1 MRVVVGVTG
10 GIAAYKTVELVRLLR
25 KRCCDVKVVMTA
37 NACRFVGPLTFQT
50 LTEQPVVTSLF
61 TDIPSS
67 ETLRHTS
74 LADWAD
80 ITAIVPATA
89 NCIGKLA
96 GGLADD
102 VLSTFLL
109 AFDKPLLMAPAMNP
123 KMYTNKAVQDNIGA
137 LANRGVMF
145 VGPDTGEVACGH
157 EGTGRMSPP
166 DVIADWI
173 FAISGRN
180 GDWAGRKI
188 LVSAGPTRE
197 WIDPVRFITNRS
209 SGKMGYAI
217 AAAAVE
223 RGADVTLV
231 TGPVNLRPHAA
242 VTCHRV
248 ISAEEMH
255 SVMMNESSKADV
267 IIGSAAV
274 SDWKPQKAYAVK
286 WKKNAIKTTKLPL
299 EQTIDILTHLARE
312 KTEKQLLVGFAAETD
327 HVIEEAGRKL
337 RNKKLNAIIANDISR
352 ADKGFD
358 SDFNQAVI
366 LDDAGAMIDIPLCT
380 KRDMADT
387 ILDYCLSRLHN
398 LSTDVK

>member
-1 MRVVVGVTG
+1 MRVVVGITG

-25 KRCCDVKVVMTA
+25 KKGCDAKAVMTE
-37 NACRFVGPLTFQT
+37 NACRFVGPLTFQS

-61 TDIPSS
+61 PEIAASGTIQ
-67 ETLRHTS
+67 HTS

-80 ITAIVPATA
+80 ITVIAPATA
-89 NCIGKLA
+89 NCIGKFA

-102 VLSTFLL
+102 FLSTYLL
-109 AFDKPLLMAPAMNP
+109 ACEKPVLMAPAMNP
-123 KMYTNKAVQDNIGA
+123 KMYANKAVQHNISL
-137 LANRGVMF
+137 LAKRGIF
-145 VGPDTGEVACGH
+145 FAGPDTGEVACGH
-157 EGTGRMSPP
+157 DGPGRMSPP
-166 DVIADWI
+166 EVIAEWI

-180 GDWAGRKI
+180 GDWAGRKL

-242 VTCHRV
+242 VTSHRV
-248 ISAEEMH
+248 ISADEMY
-255 SVMMNESSKADV
+255 SVMMNEASQADV
-267 IIGSAAV
+267 IIMSAAV
-274 SDWKPQKAYAVK
+274 SDWKPRKTFASK
-286 WKKNAIKTTKLPL
+286 WKKDTIKTVNMSL
-299 EQTIDILTHLARE
+299 EQTVDILKHLARE
-312 KTEKQLLVGFAAETD
+312 KTAQQLLVGFAAETD
-327 HVIEEAGRKL
+327 HLVEEAGRKL
-337 RNKKLNAIIANDISR
+337 HDKKLDAIVANDISG

-366 LDDAGAMIDIPLCT
+366 LDTSGSVIDIPLCT
-380 KRDMADT
+380 KREMADS
-387 ILDYCLSRLHN
+387 ILDYCLKQFHMRSAQ
-398 LSTDVK
+398 